1 MTLTVTEVYMD
12 KINDTSQL
20 SEKEKEIYLMG
31 YNRAMAEMNEMKKA
45 LIKFVEEYVC
55 HSEEV

>member
-1 MTLTVTEVYMD
+1 MD